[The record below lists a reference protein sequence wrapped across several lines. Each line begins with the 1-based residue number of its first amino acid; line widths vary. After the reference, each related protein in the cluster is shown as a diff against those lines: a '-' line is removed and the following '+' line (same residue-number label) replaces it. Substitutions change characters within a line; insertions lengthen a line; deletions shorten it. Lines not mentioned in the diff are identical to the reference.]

1 VALAPDARLRLPDG
15 RGTRVREIAD
25 TVFCRSV
32 PGYMRIAF
40 ETNGPARLAVVATP
54 APGRTETIFAVPLD

>member
-1 VALAPDARLRLPDG
+1 MTP
-15 RGTRVREIAD
+15 VREIAD